1 MQIPRSPAHFAAP
14 TRRLSLLVLLA
25 MVAVGVVVPPAQASR
40 APAELATSSA
50 SAEAE
55 APLATTVAWSKGGY
69 KRGNKAWTNRVR
81 TDRGLRALTVQSC
94 LDRRAEQWAYRLAAR
109 DNFSHQD
116 LGDVLRDCNLS
127 GVSENLALGYKTSR
141 STIRA
146 WMNSSGHRSNLLDSR
161 NRKMGVGIYKGPR
174 GYVVVQLMGW

>member
-1 MQIPRSPAHFAAP
+1 VQILRPSVRPVMSPRW
-14 TRRLSLLVLLA
+14 LSLLVLLA
-25 MVAVGVVVPPAQASR
+25 MVAVGLVAPPAQASR
-40 APAELATSSA
+40 VPAELAASSA
-50 SAEAE
+50 DAQAD
-55 APLATTVAWSKGGY
+55 APLATTIKWSKGGY
-69 KRGNKAWTNRVR
+69 KRGNQAWTNRVR
-81 TDRGLRALTVQSC
+81 TDRGLRPLTVQSC

-109 DNFSHQD
+109 NKFSHQD
-116 LGDVLRDCNLS
+116 LGSVLRDCNLN

-146 WMNSSGHRSNLLDSR
+146 WMRSSGHRANLLQSR